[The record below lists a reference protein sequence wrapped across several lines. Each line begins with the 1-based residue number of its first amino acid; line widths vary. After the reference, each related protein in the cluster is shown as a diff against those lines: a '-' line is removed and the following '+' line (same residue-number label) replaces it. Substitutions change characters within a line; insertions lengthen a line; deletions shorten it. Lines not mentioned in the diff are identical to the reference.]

1 MSGFVR
7 DCNLYGRLVFDVSV
21 TAVGHL
27 VACRQ
32 SAVGRRAISSRQ
44 YSALPA
50 DYILAWCYC
59 CRPVVLE
66 F

>member
-7 DCNLYGRLVFDVSV
+7 DSNLYGRLVFDVSV

-32 SAVGRRAISSRQ
+32 SAVGRRAVSSSRVSPVQ
-44 YSALPA
+44 CPASRLHPRLVATAAAL
-50 DYILAWCYC
+50 
-59 CRPVVLE
+59 
-66 F
+66 